1 MGLIP
6 MGTSP
11 QSETRVKLNTKKTM
25 KTLKK
30 LVAAHLNNI
39 LGIYNGK
46 TRSWWPGVN
55 EDAIY
60 EDIAKSEHDEYV
72 RQILTDATL

>member
-1 MGLIP
+1 
-6 MGTSP
+6 
-11 QSETRVKLNTKKTM
+11 M

-39 LGIYNGK
+39 LDIFNGE
-46 TRSWWPGVN
+46 TRPWWEGVD

-72 RQILTDATL
+72 RRIVADATLL

>member
-1 MGLIP
+1 MI
-6 MGTSP
+6 
-11 QSETRVKLNTKKTM
+11 KLNQ
-25 KTLKK
+25 LA
-30 LVAAHLNNI
+30 AAHLNNI
-39 LGIYNGK
+39 LDIYNGK

-72 RQILTDATL
+72 RRIVADATLL

>member
-1 MGLIP
+1 
-6 MGTSP
+6 
-11 QSETRVKLNTKKTM
+11 M

-39 LGIYNGK
+39 LDIYNGK
-46 TRSWWPGVN
+46 TRSWWPDVN

-60 EDIAKSEHDEYV
+60 KDMAKSEHDEYV
-72 RQILTDATL
+72 RRVVADATLL

>member
-1 MGLIP
+1 
-6 MGTSP
+6 
-11 QSETRVKLNTKKTM
+11 M

-39 LGIYNGK
+39 LDIYNGE
-46 TRSWWPGVN
+46 TRPWWEGVD

-72 RQILTDATL
+72 RRVVADATLL

>member
-1 MGLIP
+1 
-6 MGTSP
+6 
-11 QSETRVKLNTKKTM
+11 M

-39 LGIYNGK
+39 LDIYNGE
-46 TRSWWPGVN
+46 TRPWLEGVD

-72 RQILTDATL
+72 RRIVADATLL

>member
-1 MGLIP
+1 

-11 QSETRVKLNTKKTM
+11 QKPEVLPLSHNAMIKLNQ
-25 KTLKK
+25 LA
-30 LVAAHLNNI
+30 AAHLNNI
-39 LGIYNGK
+39 LDIYNGK

-60 EDIAKSEHDEYV
+60 EDIAKSEFDEYV
-72 RQILTDATL
+72 RRIVADATLL